1 MITKLIYLL
10 SIIFLVS
17 CSTGNE
23 PLMTRGESEFYCGN
37 LHSNSSSYSICV
49 RQLMLPKKYVENCF
63 RKKITPG
70 TNEFNDCGRNTLLN
84 TPYSES
90 SDKERK
96 LQDEINDMKYKQRLK
111 EIQDKNKVVK

>member
-1 MITKLIYLL
+1 MIMKLIYLL